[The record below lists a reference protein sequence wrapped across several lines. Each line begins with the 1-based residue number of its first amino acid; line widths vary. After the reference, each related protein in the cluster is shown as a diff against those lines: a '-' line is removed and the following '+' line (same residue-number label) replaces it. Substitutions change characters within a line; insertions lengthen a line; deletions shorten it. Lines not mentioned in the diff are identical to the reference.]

1 MSTVTKAARK
11 SLLWLLAIIIG
22 LGAGVAY
29 QVLKNDNSWTPEL
42 GLDLAGGKVIILQAT
57 TLDGSPV
64 TIESLEQSVEIIRRR
79 VDASGTAE
87 ASIVTENPDKIIV
100 SLPGNPDQKTV
111 DLVKAS
117 AQLQFRP
124 VLFADQGETTT
135 FPTLTEAFPELND
148 TGSSYVW
155 ITEDLKAEFLALDCT
170 DPTNLE
176 GGDPGDSKSAFV
188 ACEPATATSGAA
200 RYLLGPVE
208 VEGIDVADASASPMY
223 NSTGSIIP
231 NQYQVNLEFTG
242 DGANKFATVTGRL
255 FPLYKL
261 DVRNQFAIV
270 LDGLV
275 ISAPRTESVISGGT
289 ARISGNFTT
298 LEPAETLANQI
309 KFGALPLTLTTL
321 SDSKTTPTLG
331 KAQLQGGLIA
341 GGIGLILVVIYSM
354 IQYRALGLV
363 TVASLVIAGAVTY
376 GSITYLSGLI
386 GYRLSLA
393 GVAGIIVAI
402 GITADSFIVYFE
414 RVRDELRDGRTLP
427 ASVEQGWSRARRTI
441 LASDS
446 VSFLAALVLYM
457 TAVGNVK
464 GFAFTLGLTT
474 IVDLVVVML
483 FTHPMLGILAQ
494 TKFFG
499 RGHPWSGLDPRQLGR
514 ESFYKGRGRV
524 AVAEDM
530 TLAERKAA
538 LNASAPALQEGQN

>member
-1 MSTVTKAARK
+1 
-11 SLLWLLAIIIG
+11 
-22 LGAGVAY
+22 
-29 QVLKNDNSWTPEL
+29 
-42 GLDLAGGKVIILQAT
+42 
-57 TLDGSPV
+57 
-64 TIESLEQSVEIIRRR
+64 
-79 VDASGTAE
+79 
-87 ASIVTENPDKIIV
+87 
-100 SLPGNPDQKTV
+100 
-111 DLVKAS
+111 
-117 AQLQFRP
+117 
-124 VLFADQGETTT
+124 
-135 FPTLTEAFPELND
+135 
-148 TGSSYVW
+148 
-155 ITEDLKAEFLALDCT
+155 
-170 DPTNLE
+170 
-176 GGDPGDSKSAFV
+176 
-188 ACEPATATSGAA
+188 
-200 RYLLGPVE
+200 
-208 VEGIDVADASASPMY
+208 
-223 NSTGSIIP
+223 
-231 NQYQVNLEFTG
+231 VNLEFTG
-242 DGANKFATVTGRL
+242 AGADKFAAVTGRL
-255 FPLYKL
+255 YPLYDL

-275 ISAPRTESVISGGT
+275 ISAPRTESVISAGT
-289 ARISGNFTT
+289 ARISGSFTT
-298 LEPAETLANQI
+298 LEPADTLANQI
-309 KFGALPLTLTTL
+309 KFGALPLTLTTQ

-331 KAQLQGGLIA
+331 AAQLKGGLIA
-341 GGIGLILVVIYSM
+341 GGIGLLLVVIYSM

-363 TVASLVIAGAVTY
+363 TVASLVIAGTVTY

-393 GVAGIIVAI
+393 GVAGIIVSI

-446 VSFLAALVLYM
+446 VSFLAAMVLYM

-474 IVDLVVVML
+474 IVDLLVVML

-538 LNASAPALQEGQN
+538 ASAGAPAIKEGQN